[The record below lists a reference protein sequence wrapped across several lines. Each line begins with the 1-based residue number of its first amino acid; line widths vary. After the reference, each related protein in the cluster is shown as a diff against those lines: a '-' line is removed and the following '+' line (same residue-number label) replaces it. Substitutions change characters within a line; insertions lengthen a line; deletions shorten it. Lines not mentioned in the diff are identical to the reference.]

1 VTQEVNGGMGGALS
15 GQMRNLGRLLP
26 PEVEAQ
32 AKSYKRFGVGFGDR
46 FFMLLFV
53 GLVWLG
59 PAFIDSRFVYALL
72 AWDGLVLLA
81 WLADLAQL
89 PKPAQLLVR
98 RTWRS
103 PAALSIASEVDISLV
118 NSSGTS
124 VHATMI
130 DTVPLQLTDEP
141 PTLTVRAEAKG
152 EATASYGIR
161 PTQRGDAKLGDCYV
175 RYQSPLRIAER
186 WVLAPLEQ
194 TVRIYPNLDEAKRHS
209 IYLLRSRQIALEKRH
224 ARVRGIG
231 REFESLREY
240 QLGDEYRDICWTA
253 AARRGK
259 LVTRMYQI
267 ERSQTVWSVIDSG
280 RLMRAR
286 VGGVGKLGV
295 GKLGVS
301 KLGVSKLGVSKLDKA
316 VNSALSLAQ
325 VALYSGDRVGLIAYG
340 RGIRQQLPAAKG
352 SAHLRQLI
360 EQLAL
365 VHEEGSEADHLQ
377 MAGRLLTD
385 QKRRSLIVW
394 LTDLAETAMT
404 PEVIEAASMMMP
416 RHLVLFVVIGQP
428 DLGELASKTP
438 QSESE
443 MYQVAAAQEMVH
455 RRELLLARLR
465 ERGALAMEVSSGAV
479 SPVLVNAYLQIKERN
494 QL

>member
-1 VTQEVNGGMGGALS
+1 LTD
-15 GQMRNLGRLLP
+15 
-26 PEVEAQ
+26 Q
-32 AKSYKRFGVGFGDR
+32 ATLIPREIAARARSYKRIGAAFGDR

-59 PAFIDSRFVYALL
+59 PAFFDVRFVYAMLL
-72 AWDGLVLLA
+72 WDAFVLVMWLIDLL
-81 WLADLAQL
+81 QM
-89 PKPAQLLVR
+89 PRPEQLLVR
-98 RTWRS
+98 RTWRAA
-103 PAALSIASEVDISLV
+103 AALSIDSEVAMTLE
-118 NSSGTS
+118 NSSSRSS
-124 VHATMI
+124 VQAKLI
-130 DTVPLQLTDEP
+130 DTVPANLRTEP
-141 PTLTVRAEAKG
+141 PLVSIRARARG
-152 EATASYGIR
+152 ENSATYHIR
-161 PTQRGDAKLGDCYV
+161 PIQRGDAKLGDCYI
-175 RYQSPLRIAER
+175 RYQSVFRIAER
-186 WVLAPLEQ
+186 WVRAPLEQ
-194 TVRIYPNLDEAKRHS
+194 TVRIYPDLDDAKRHS
-209 IYLLRSRQIALEKRH
+209 MYLLRSRQIVLEKRH
-224 ARVRGIG
+224 TRIRGVG

-240 QLGDEYRDICWTA
+240 HEGDEYRDICWTA
-253 AARRGK
+253 AARRAK
-259 LVTRMYQI
+259 LVTRVYQM
-267 ERSQTVWSVIDSG
+267 ERSQTVWIVIDSG

-286 VGGVGKLGV
+286 VGEF
-295 GKLGVS
+295 
-301 KLGVSKLGVSKLDKA
+301 SKLDAA

-360 EQLAL
+360 EGLAM
-365 VHEEGSEADHLQ
+365 VREEGAEADHLQ

-428 DLGELASKTP
+428 DLGELAAMRPK
-438 QSESE
+438 SESE
-443 MYQVAAAQEMVH
+443 MYRVAAAQEMVH

-465 ERGALAMEVSSGAV
+465 ERGALAMEVSSGSV
-479 SPVLVNAYLQIKERN
+479 SPILVNSYLQIKERN

>member
-1 VTQEVNGGMGGALS
+1 VS
-15 GQMRNLGRLLP
+15 DLGPLVPL
-26 PEVEAQ
+26 EVEAPT
-32 AKSYKRFGVGFGDR
+32 KSYKRFGVAVGDR
-46 FFMLLFV
+46 FFVLLFV

-59 PAFIDSRFVYALL
+59 PAFIDLRFVYALL
-72 AWDGLVLLA
+72 AWDSLVLLA
-81 WLADLAQL
+81 WLADLARL
-89 PKPAQLLVR
+89 PEPRQIVVR
-98 RTWRS
+98 RSWRS
-103 PAALSIASEVDISLV
+103 PAALSISSEVELTLT
-118 NSSGTS
+118 NSSRTS
-124 VHATMI
+124 IRASII
-130 DTVPLQLTDEP
+130 DTVPLQLRSEP
-141 PTLTVRAEAKG
+141 PTLMIRAGAHDEG
-152 EATASYGIR
+152 TASYRIC
-161 PTQRGDAKLGDCYV
+161 PAERGDAKLGDVYV
-175 RYQSPLRIAER
+175 RYQGGVRLAEK
-186 WVLAPLEQ
+186 WVRASLEQ

-240 QLGDEYRDICWTA
+240 QQGDEYRDICWTA

-267 ERSQTVWSVIDSG
+267 ERSQTVWIVIDSG

-286 VGGVGKLGV
+286 VRGL
-295 GKLGVS
+295 S
-301 KLGVSKLGVSKLDKA
+301 KLGLSKLDKA

-365 VHEEGSEADHLQ
+365 VREEGSEADHLQ
-377 MAGRLLTD
+377 MAGRLLTN

-428 DLGELASKTP
+428 DLGELAARTP
-438 QSESE
+438 RSESE

-479 SPVLVNAYLQIKERN
+479 SSVVVNAYLQIKERN

>member
-1 VTQEVNGGMGGALS
+1 VSDDVRE
-15 GQMRNLGRLLP
+15 LGRLVP

-32 AKSYKRFGVGFGDR
+32 AKSHTRLGVAFGDR

-59 PAFIDSRFVYALL
+59 PAFFDLRFVYALL

-89 PKPAQLLVR
+89 PKPAQLSVR
-98 RTWRS
+98 RSWRS
-103 PAALSIASEVDISLV
+103 PAALSISSDVDITLT

-124 VHATMI
+124 VHATVI
-130 DTVPLQLTDEP
+130 DTVPLQLRNEP
-141 PTLTVRAEAKG
+141 PTLTIRAGTKG
-152 EATASYGIR
+152 EGTASYRIR
-161 PTQRGDAKLGDCYV
+161 PVQRGDAKLGDCYL
-175 RYQSPLRIAER
+175 RYQSLVRLAER
-186 WVLAPLEQ
+186 WVRVSLEQ

-209 IYLLRSRQIALEKRH
+209 IYLLRSRQIALEKRQ

-240 QLGDEYRDICWTA
+240 QQGDEYRDICWTA

-267 ERSQTVWSVIDSG
+267 ERSQTVWIVIDSG

-286 VGGVGKLGV
+286 VGGF
-295 GKLGVS
+295 
-301 KLGVSKLGVSKLDKA
+301 SKLDQA

-352 SAHLRQLI
+352 SLHLRQLI
-360 EQLAL
+360 ERLAL
-365 VHEEGSEADHLQ
+365 VHEEGAEADHLQ
-377 MAGRLLTD
+377 MAARLLTD
-385 QKRRSLIVW
+385 QKRRSLVVW

-428 DLGELASKTP
+428 DLGELAAKTP
-438 QSESE
+438 RSETE

-479 SPVLVNAYLQIKERN
+479 SAVLVNAYLQIKERN